1 MTNGVR
7 SGIPSRGFGCG
18 GTTSSFHYSMNP
30 ARSRGPEPL
39 WQEVL
44 RRAAVTLG
52 GRAVGVWEADAR
64 GRLHLLASSSED
76 LAPLAGELEA
86 ALRTLGELPGARP
99 PPCRWVASRLEEQR
113 WCIARVRRELHRPP
127 PPGVERRGRERMALE
142 LAGVCIGLLGDPD
155 RQAAAAS
162 DVESLARLALT
173 VEQVPAILWTTN
185 AELRITAR
193 SGAGLTSDILPE
205 RVVGASLLEQFS
217 NQAVSADSINAHRR
231 ALAGEPGSY
240 RVRVGNRRCDA
251 HVEPLRD
258 KVGAIVGV
266 VGVALDVSDR
276 ARAPAERPSGRLD
289 LEDFFENATVGLSW
303 LGQDGTILRANAAEL
318 DLVGLARDQY
328 VGRNVRQFHV
338 DPAVADDILRRL
350 RAGESVLN
358 VAARLRHRDG
368 SIRHVLLSANAPL
381 EHGQFLHAG

>member
-7 SGIPSRGFGCG
+7 RGVPSRGSAVAARPAASNDSM
-18 GTTSSFHYSMNP
+18 SS

-76 LAPLAGELEA
+76 LASLAGELEA

-113 WCIARVRRELHRPP
+113 WCIAPVRRELPQPP
-127 PPGVERRGRERMALE
+127 PPGAERRGRERMALE
-142 LAGVCIGLLGDPD
+142 LAGVCIGLLGDPV
-155 RQAAAAS
+155 RQAPGS
-162 DVESLARLALT
+162 RDVESLAHLALI
-173 VEQVPAILWTTN
+173 VDQVPAILWTTN

-193 SGAGLTSDILPE
+193 SGAGLESAHILPE

-217 NQAVSADSINAHRR
+217 TQAVSADSINAHRR
-231 ALAGEPGSY
+231 ALAGESVSY
-240 RVRVGNRRCDA
+240 QIKLGDRRYDA

-258 KVGAIVGV
+258 
-266 VGVALDVSDR
+266 
-276 ARAPAERPSGRLD
+276 E
-289 LEDFFENATVGLSW
+289 
-303 LGQDGTILRANAAEL
+303 
-318 DLVGLARDQY
+318 
-328 VGRNVRQFHV
+328 
-338 DPAVADDILRRL
+338 
-350 RAGESVLN
+350 
-358 VAARLRHRDG
+358 
-368 SIRHVLLSANAPL
+368 
-381 EHGQFLHAG
+381 

>member
-7 SGIPSRGFGCG
+7 SGITLEAFGCG
-18 GTTSSFHYSMNP
+18 GTTSSFRVSMSP
-30 ARSRGPEPL
+30 PRSRGPEPL

-113 WCIARVRRELHRPP
+113 WCIARVRRELPRPP

-155 RQAAAAS
+155 RQAAGAR
-162 DVESLARLALT
+162 DVENLARLALT

-205 RVVGASLLEQFS
+205 RVVGASLLDQFS
-217 NQAVSADSINAHRR
+217 KQTVSADSINAHRR
-231 ALAGEPGSY
+231 ALAGESVSY
-240 RVRVGNRRCDA
+240 QIRLEGCCYDA
-251 HVEPLRD
+251 HVEPLRN
-258 KVGAIVGV
+258 KGGGIVGV
-266 VGVALDVSDR
+266 VGVAVDVRD
-276 ARAPAERPSGRLD
+276 RAPAPLALKKVHHIERCRAATALEPNLVGDRLTRERPPMRIDRLGAHCLLRELIKEGCAYD
-289 LEDFFENATVGLSW
+289 TLRQEVRREARARPRRDPQ
-303 LGQDGTILRANAAEL
+303 LG
-318 DLVGLARDQY
+318 
-328 VGRNVRQFHV
+328 VGRPENRGDLF
-338 DPAVADDILRRL
+338 
-350 RAGESVLN
+350 
-358 VAARLRHRDG
+358 DG
-368 SIRHVLLSANAPL
+368 
-381 EHGQFLHAG
+381 